1 MATKPTPTF
10 LDAPDLDDPTR
21 DDIDRDDTS
30 AVASDDTFA
39 DDTTRRAAD
48 ETDGVADVPSGDDAP
63 VLEDAA
69 GADAEDV
76 AAEAPLRRRRR

>member
-10 LDAPDLDDPTR
+10 LDEPDLDDPTR
-21 DDIDRDDTS
+21 DDIDRDDTG
-30 AVASDDTFA
+30 AVASDDTFT
-39 DDTTRRAAD
+39 DDATRRAAD
-48 ETDGVADVPSGDDAP
+48 EAHGATDTAAGDDAP

-76 AAEAPLRRRRR
+76 AAEAPSRPRRR